1 MGYSRLINFIV
12 HPYSTVTEYSGYG
25 VIGYFN
31 SLLCFD
37 MNISS
42 QNLLIPN
49 YSTYQDFLYETITE
63 MRNKGNNDVQIAN
76 WLNDNGHKT
85 PRGNTFRNNHV
96 HSIAKKRKRRLEI
109 LDTEP
114 TMSISNLRLYLNKI
128 S

>member
-1 MGYSRLINFIV
+1 M
-12 HPYSTVTEYSGYG
+12 TECLGEWVVGTYK
-25 VIGYFN
+25 

-37 MNISS
+37 LILSS
-42 QNLLIPN
+42 QNLRVPR
-49 YSTYQDFLYETITE
+49 YSDYQHFLFKTITE
-63 MRNKGNNDVQIAN
+63 MREKGMNDVQIAN

-109 LDTEP
+109 QNTEP
-114 TMSISNLRLYLNKI
+114 SMSITNLRLHLNKI